1 MGKSDKQKGNEKARS
16 EAGGGGGAG
25 GGVGEGGSE
34 GEGEGGEDAVK
45 DSDTGIYASLQRT
58 TKKKAQSVGI
68 KSKSKVCQ

>member
-1 MGKSDKQKGNEKARS
+1 MRTEKARS
-16 EAGGGGGAG
+16 EAGGGGVAGAG
-25 GGVGEGGSE
+25 IGRVGEGGSE
-34 GEGEGGEDAVK
+34 GEGEGGEDAVE